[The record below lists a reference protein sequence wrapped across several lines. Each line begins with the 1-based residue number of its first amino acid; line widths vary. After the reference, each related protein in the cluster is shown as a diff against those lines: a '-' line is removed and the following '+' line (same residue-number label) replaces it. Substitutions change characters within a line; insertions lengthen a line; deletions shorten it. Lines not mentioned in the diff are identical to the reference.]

1 MALKENLP
9 KEDAL
14 LKMAIS
20 RQEMFETYKK
30 TFLTPG
36 RLLGEILTLKA
47 AGGLCEDHRLE
58 IGFHFLHIDVTH

>member
-30 TFLTPG
+30 AFLTPG
-36 RLLGEILTLKA
+36 SLLSEMLTLMV
-47 AGGLCEDHRLE
+47 AGGLCKDHWP
-58 IGFHFLHIDVTH
+58 